1 MEMLKMLKPDG
12 NRYKLWVSPAGKRY
26 DTKHAAQV
34 DGFNEDD
41 V

>member
-1 MEMLKMLKPDG
+1 MLKMLKPDG

-26 DTKHAAQV
+26 DTKHAAQD